1 MHCLTYAP
9 EILICSLLCT
19 SQHAAGLLS
28 QIVSSNA
35 QSAHCLSPHDI
46 CTVSSSSY
54 LQTQNPA
61 ETPARILQKTLENT
75 LPAWYYTDRRL
86 HKKPCRIPYRL
97 ANGFDCMGQVR
108 AAAYGALAAY
118 PMDLL
123 ETLEALRPLKHY
135 AQLLVSEAHAVARV
149 DAEIL
154 MGKALAHEHMRRR
167 RSVTFSDR
175 TSTACHELV
184 DILWHAVIAGCV
196 YERLTRTCMH
206 GMAFAISCTAEM
218 SSLPLGFTTQM
229 CMSRKSSY

>member
-1 MHCLTYAP
+1 MYSQLILVLTDTKP
-9 EILICSLLCT
+9 SRKPCK
-19 SQHAAGLLS
+19 
-28 QIVSSNA
+28 
-35 QSAHCLSPHDI
+35 
-46 CTVSSSSY
+46 
-54 LQTQNPA
+54 NPA
-61 ETPARILQKTLENT
+61 KTLQNT

-86 HKKPCRIPYRL
+86 HKKPCRTPYQL
-97 ANGFDCMGQVR
+97 ANGYGCMGQVR

-135 AQLLVSEAHAVARV
+135 VQLLVSEAHAVARV
-149 DAEIL
+149 EAEIL

-167 RSVTFSDR
+167 RSVTFVDK

-218 SSLPLGFTTQM
+218 SLLPLGFTTQM